1 MKWDQSL
8 SIGCELVDS
17 QHKELIHLVD
27 NLESAL
33 GKGLQP
39 QQIGAALKFIV
50 NYTRHHFKT
59 EEEFMDSIGFDGLE
73 SHKKLHNDL
82 IKSVTD
88 ILKDLK
94 AGKDLDQQ
102 DLVNFLVAWVKD
114 HVIEEDM
121 KIGEFARQQK
131 SLIDK
136 QNECLR
142 LTVKRREDAVGR
154 LDKLKNLFRQ
164 KLIAIEDFK
173 EQKIRIFANMLADLG
188 YNRFREGVED
198 LNCFLAKDVICHN
211 EHKAIVI
218 AFLEKSTLEQSLK
231 EASDLEGKL
240 LLLRSFHEFELISDD
255 KFDQAKTAIL
265 ESI

>member
-27 NLESAL
+27 NLESSL
-33 GKGLQP
+33 SKGLQP

-59 EEEFMDSIGFDGLE
+59 EEEFMESIGFDGLE

-88 ILKDLK
+88 ILIDLK
-94 AGKDLDQQ
+94 AGKDLDPQ
-102 DLVNFLVAWVKD
+102 DLVSFLVAWVKD

-121 KIGEFARQQK
+121 KIGEYARQQK
-131 SLIDK
+131 NLIDK
-136 QNECLR
+136 QNECLKMTR
-142 LTVKRREDAVGR
+142 KRREDAVSR
-154 LDKLKNLFRQ
+154 LEKLKNLFRQ

-173 EQKIRIFANMLADLG
+173 DQKIRIFANMLGDLG
-188 YNRFREGVED
+188 YNRFREGIDD
-198 LNCFLAKDVICHN
+198 LSYFRAQDIISHN
-211 EHKAIVI
+211 EHKAITI
-218 AFLEKSTLEQSLK
+218 AFLEKSTLDQCLK

-240 LLLRSFHEFELISDD
+240 LLLRSYHEFELISDD
-255 KFDQAKTAIL
+255 KFDQAKTAVL